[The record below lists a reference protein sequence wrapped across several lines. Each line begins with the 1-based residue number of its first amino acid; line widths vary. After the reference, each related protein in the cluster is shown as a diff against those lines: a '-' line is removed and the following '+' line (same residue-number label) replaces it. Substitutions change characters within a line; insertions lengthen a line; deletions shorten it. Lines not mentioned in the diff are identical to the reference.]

1 MNPRTKL
8 MWLVFVGM
16 MIPPMIW
23 VFLLSFSRLFTFEEL
38 FSILFSLP
46 MLLYML
52 VATSAMIV
60 GFSRFLKRIETSM
73 RQPSHHEETAAIIA
87 ALPYRFLIGQALY
100 NLLGPAVV
108 LWGKPFMSTERFI
121 LAETAVLPLL
131 LLFIIPVFILF
142 VIRLEEWVT
151 EVPLSE
157 RSPFVSF
164 GKKMVLAIFTT
175 VIGNIILLVL
185 LNAMLLF
192 SVPDL
197 DLSTLLAKNI
207 AVALIGISISALN
220 IGLLVTQLT
229 RPVKNLNDN
238 LKTDL
243 FNLTKSFCGFTRDET
258 GTMMSNLNRFMREIE
273 RSISQSKTIASANVD
288 AAKDLDRINAGLK
301 KRVHDSHKIT
311 ETATSQ
317 AQSVQQI
324 VESGVENF
332 SLTSDN
338 MHQALS
344 QLRHGR
350 EELSSLLET
359 ISHSTELEAEL
370 ETKLNQLSSEAS
382 QVKQILSTIGDIA
395 DQTNLLALNAAIE
408 AARAGEHGRGFAVVA
423 DEVRKLAEKT
433 QHSLVEINATI
444 NVIVQS
450 ITDATDQM
458 HRNTVAMQNVTTI
471 SNRVDKD
478 IGQTVG
484 AMEKTNA
491 LTAQNVEN
499 SQAIA
504 RHIDDMLSQM
514 NTIASITTE
523 NDASMREL
531 SEIVASIASSAD
543 ALNRQLGQ
551 FKTY

>member
-258 GTMMSNLNRFMREIE
+258 GTMMSSLNRFMREIE

-301 KRVHDSHKIT
+301 KRVHDSHKIP